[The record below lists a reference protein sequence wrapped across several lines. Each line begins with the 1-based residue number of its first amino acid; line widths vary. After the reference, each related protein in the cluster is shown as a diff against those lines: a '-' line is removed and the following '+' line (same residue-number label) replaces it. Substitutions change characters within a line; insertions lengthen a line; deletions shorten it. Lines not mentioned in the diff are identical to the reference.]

1 MTAMRVLL
9 VDDHPIVRAGLK
21 SLLTGRNDVEVV
33 GEAATGEEAVVR
45 ANLLHPDVV
54 LCDLRLGE
62 GMDGVRTTVALRGL
76 EPPPNVI
83 ILTTFDMD
91 AQIFGAIEAGA
102 SGYLL
107 KDSAPDA
114 IAQAIQQVAAGKM
127 VLSPELSQRV
137 ARRMRSPQTR
147 LTDRE
152 LQVLHLLDTGAS
164 NRDIA
169 KALFVSEATVK
180 THLGH
185 IFAKLGADSRSR
197 AISIARESGLL

>member
-1 MTAMRVLL
+1 MTAVRVLL

-21 SLLTGRNDVEVV
+21 SLLAGRNDVEVV